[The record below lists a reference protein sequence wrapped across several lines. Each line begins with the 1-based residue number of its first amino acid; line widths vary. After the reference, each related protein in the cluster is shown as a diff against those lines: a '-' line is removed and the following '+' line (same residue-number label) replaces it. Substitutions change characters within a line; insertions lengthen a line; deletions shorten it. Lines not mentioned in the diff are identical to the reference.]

1 MIWVLRCERV
11 IQGKHLHEGEIR
23 ARWYRAINDR
33 LTIDKVTATKI
44 RRTHIF
50 TKLVEETWELAL
62 RKTREIPAN
71 WIDGSEVLVG
81 RTA

>member
-1 MIWVLRCERV
+1 MFWI
-11 IQGKHLHEGEIR
+11 IQGRYLHEREIR
-23 ARWYRAINDR
+23 ARWYHAINNR
-33 LTIDKVTATKI
+33 LTINKVTVTKI

-50 TKLVEETWELAL
+50 MKLVEETWELAL

>member
-1 MIWVLRCERV
+1 MI
-11 IQGKHLHEGEIR
+11 
-23 ARWYRAINDR
+23 NNR
-33 LTIDKVTATKI
+33 LTINKVTVTKI

-50 TKLVEETWELAL
+50 MKLVEEAWELAL